1 MLKGALREV
10 VIVIY
15 ILTIIHIT
23 WIKATTPM
31 ESYISLENYVRNTDS
46 IKHKLPVNIA
56 GNLTLLLTFR
66 AFQIIDVDEL
76 NQSVQVLSVLIV
88 YWKYF
93 DIHWEP
99 SQYNGISSVL
109 LDSSEVWTPTIVI
122 PRSMTSINLELSD
135 KVEISPDGR
144 VMSLIPGIQEISCF
158 MDLLDFPFDR
168 HNCTIAFLEST
179 RSTVYPEMDIAY
191 IDQMATHF
199 IKNAEWRLE
208 RHGCGFVQSYLNYT
222 ECWFVMSRQRRFY
235 LTTLLAPLIL
245 MSAMTLLVFCLP
257 AESGEKISFVISIFV
272 SMTMFLSI
280 ITDVIPRSM
289 NQIPRFLALILVTVV
304 VIFLATAATVVVLNR
319 YNKEKKQKLR
329 GTKNKPPS
337 TPNNQSSNQKEKDW
351 IFSMENNVRAFQ
363 NSGEK
368 ATAFDP
374 EGRSRVD
381 EETKKRNKSSAWTS
395 SMTATTRN
403 SNRISV
409 VSEEDD
415 DFGRRQ
421 NASLW
426 TMHFCNLTHGQ
437 LDTMFFWIFL
447 GANIIVYTWILGV
460 YI

>member
-1 MLKGALREV
+1 MLKGALKEV
-10 VIVIY
+10 VTVIY

-23 WIKATTPM
+23 WIRATTPM
-31 ESYISLENYVRNTDS
+31 ESYISLENYVRSTDS

-76 NQSVQVLSVLIV
+76 NQSVQVLSVLLL

-93 DIHWEP
+93 DIHWDP
-99 SQYNGISSVL
+99 SQYN
-109 LDSSEVWTPTIVI
+109 
-122 PRSMTSINLELSD
+122 
-135 KVEISPDGR
+135 
-144 VMSLIPGIQEISCF
+144 VMSLIPGIQEIACF

-168 HNCTIAFLEST
+168 HNCTISFLET
-179 RSTVYPEMDIAY
+179 TGSTVYPEMDVSH
-191 IDQMATHF
+191 IDRMATHF

-208 RHGCGFVQSYLNYT
+208 RHGCGFVQVFCFQQSYLNYT

-235 LTTLLAPLIL
+235 LTTLLAPLVL

-257 AESGEKISFVISIFV
+257 AESGEKISFVISIFL

-289 NQIPRFLALILVTVV
+289 NQIPRFLVLILVTVV
-304 VIFLATAATVVVLNR
+304 VIFLAAAATVVVLNR
-319 YNKEKKQKLR
+319 FNKEKKQKLR
-329 GTKNKPPS
+329 GTKNKPPR

-381 EETKKRNKSSAWTS
+381 KETKKRNKSSAWTS
-395 SMTATTRN
+395 SMTAAARN

-415 DFGRRQ
+415 DFGQLRKT
-421 NASLW
+421 SLW
-426 TMHFCNLTHGQ
+426 TMMFCNLTHGQ

>member
-1 MLKGALREV
+1 MLKGAPREV

-15 ILTIIHIT
+15 ILTTIHIT
-23 WIKATTPM
+23 WIRATTPM

-76 NQSVQVLSVLIV
+76 NQSVQVLSVLLL

-93 DIHWEP
+93 DIHWDP
-99 SQYNGISSVL
+99 SQYNGLSAVL

-135 KVEISPDGR
+135 KVQISPDGQ
-144 VMSLIPGIQEISCF
+144 VMSFIPGIQEIACF

-168 HNCTIAFLEST
+168 HNCTISFLET
-179 RSTVYPEMDIAY
+179 TGSTVYPEMDVSH
-191 IDQMATHF
+191 IDLLATHF

-257 AESGEKISFVISIFV
+257 AESGEKISFIISIFV

-289 NQIPRFLALILVTVV
+289 NQIPRFLVLILVTVV
-304 VIFLATAATVVVLNR
+304 VIFLAAAATVVVLNR

-329 GTKNKPPS
+329 GTKNKPQS
-337 TPNNQSSNQKEKDW
+337 TPNNQSQNQKEKDW
-351 IFSMENNVRAFQ
+351 IFSKENNARAFQ

-368 ATAFDP
+368 AMTFDRK
-374 EGRSRVD
+374 ERNWVD
-381 EETKKRNKSSAWTS
+381 EETKKRNSSLA
-395 SMTATTRN
+395 MTAAARD
-403 SNRISV
+403 SNKISV

-415 DFGRRQ
+415 DFGQLRKT
-421 NASLW
+421 SLW
-426 TMHFCNLTHGQ
+426 TMLFCNLTHGQ

-447 GANIIVYTWILGV
+447 GANIIVYTCILGV